1 MHWFIFIVPFTAT
14 DQMHIHWVQ
23 EARVRVEKRK
33 KVDKAVEQITAFCIQ
48 GRMKNGI
55 KCIPASQSM
64 RYKRGKIAFYENVY
78 ALKKTKKMLLK

>member
-1 MHWFIFIVPFTAT
+1 MDKA
-14 DQMHIHWVQ
+14 
-23 EARVRVEKRK
+23 
-33 KVDKAVEQITAFCIQ
+33 KAVEQITAFCIQ

-78 ALKKTKKMLLK
+78 AMKQTKNAIKINKRIAIAVEEGVFGKF